1 MTIETQIDNVTSQM
15 DTITTEILNGDF
27 TNVENLT
34 SLTFI
39 LGAAIFNADPTS
51 RATIQSAPSG
61 NTPTNFI
68 TFIMRIK

>member
-34 SLTFI
+34 SLTLI
-39 LGAAIFNADPTS
+39 
-51 RATIQSAPSG
+51 RG
-61 NTPTNFI
+61 NS
-68 TFIMRIK
+68 